1 MSYDE
6 KARPQPRAPD
16 PATERMPGQRDLDAL
31 ARLVGQHKHA
41 EAEALARDMVT
52 RHPEHGFAWKGLGVS
67 LKAQGRLPE
76 ACEAL
81 QQAVSHTPNDANAHY
96 QLGLAR
102 MAREQAAAAAEGFRR
117 AIALKPDYVQA
128 HLGLGNALG
137 AQEQLA
143 GAAAS
148 YRQALALQPDF
159 IEAHACLGFALLAL
173 DAANDAEIHFRRV
186 LETRPDDARI
196 NNSLGVVYRGQGRLA
211 EAEACYRRA
220 LARLPDYAEA
230 HSNLGNVLRDL
241 GRCDEAEVCYR
252 RALAIRDDIA
262 EPHFNLGNI
271 QRARGCQQDAERSY
285 RRALEIDPHHLM
297 ALNNLG
303 LCLKKQGRLDEAVR
317 SFQTAIALKPDFIQS
332 HCNLSPFKTYAADDP
347 DLALLE
353 RQREHLDDLPT
364 AGRISYWFALGKM
377 REDAGRYDDA
387 FAAYAEGN
395 RLQHAQFPS
404 DEAHGA
410 ALFARLQAI
419 FDEAFFAAR
428 PRPAHPGR
436 APIFIV
442 GMPRSGTS
450 LIEQILST
458 HPGVHGA
465 GELTDLDAVVR
476 SIGTASGRAGDAYPE
491 LARGLSTDDFRRLGE
506 AYAERVWKLAPE
518 AERITDK
525 LPANFLH
532 IGLIHLMLP
541 HAKIIHAMRDP
552 MDSCFSCYSRLFEG
566 NNLDFSYDLGSVGRY
581 YVRYIELM
589 RHWQR
594 VLPRGTLLDLRYED
608 MVADT
613 EGQARR
619 LLDYLELPWDERCLD
634 FHRNRRVVKTASVAQ
649 VRRPIY
655 RSSVARW
662 KHFEAHLGPLL
673 DIVQPYR

>member
-1 MSYDE
+1 M
-6 KARPQPRAPD
+6 
-16 PATERMPGQRDLDAL
+16 GIDAL
-31 ARLVGQHKHA
+31 RDRVRQDPGNPSAWRALADACFGAGLPAEADAAYQRATLVSVNDPVLREAALALAANRLEVAERLIKPYLKAHPTDVAAIRMLAELAARIGRLEDA
-41 EAEALARDMVT
+41 ESLLTRALELAPGFLAARQNMAMLYLRTHRLAEALAEAQSLLEQE
-52 RHPEHGFAWKGLGVS
+52 PENPAFLNLEGVALARIGDYADATHRFEAVLQRRPKSARIWLSYGHS
-67 LKAQGRLPE
+67 LKTVGRS
-76 ACEAL
+76 ADS
-81 QQAVSHTPNDANAHY
+81 V
-96 QLGLAR
+96 
-102 MAREQAAAAAEGFRR
+102 AAYRR
-117 AIALKPDYVQA
+117 AI
-128 HLGLGNALG
+128 
-137 AQEQLA
+137 E
-143 GAAAS
+143 
-148 YRQALALQPDF
+148 LQPSLG
-159 IEAHACLGFALLAL
+159 EAWWSLANLKSIRFGAPDTAAMEEALRTGR
-173 DAANDAEIHFRRV
+173 DAG
-186 LETRPDDARI
+186 
-196 NNSLGVVYRGQGRLA
+196 NSLS
-211 EAEACYRRA
+211 
-220 LARLPDYAEA
+220 D
-230 HSNLGNVLRDL
+230 
-241 GRCDEAEVCYR
+241 
-252 RALAIRDDIA
+252 
-262 EPHFNLGNI
+262 
-271 QRARGCQQDAERSY
+271 
-285 RRALEIDPHHLM
+285 
-297 ALNNLG
+297 
-303 LCLKKQGRLDEAVR
+303 
-317 SFQTAIALKPDFIQS
+317 
-332 HCNLSPFKTYAADDP
+332 
-347 DLALLE
+347 
-353 RQREHLDDLPT
+353 DDLLQLH
-364 AGRISYWFALGKM
+364 FALGKAY
-377 REDAGRYDDA
+377 EDA
-387 FAAYAEGN
+387 AAPEPAWRHYAEGN
-395 RLQHAQFPS
+395 AIRARQLRFDPAPL
-404 DEAHGA
+404 EAMVQAGIGKLDA
-410 ALFARLQAI
+410 GFFEARRGQG
-419 FDEAFFAAR
+419 D
-428 PRPAHPGR
+428 PAPD
-436 APIFIV
+436 PIFIV